1 MVVNPHLVRDLAA
14 RGLWTPSLRN
24 ALVAAGGSV
33 QGLARVPDDLKL
45 LYRTVWEIKQRALI
59 DMAADR

>member
-1 MVVNPHLVRDLAA
+1 MNPHLVRDLVG
-14 RGLWTPSLRN
+14 RGLWTDATRQALIRN
-24 ALVAAGGSV
+24 GGSV
-33 QGLARVPDDLKL
+33 QEMPGLDPDLKE